1 MPRRR
6 VMHSEP
12 LDERLV
18 QEAHRLKEVARSLPP
33 GKRRQDMI
41 RRARQAEMAASITQW
56 LSSPG
61 LLPPE

>member
-1 MPRRR
+1 MQRRR

-18 QEAHRLKEVARSLPP
+18 QEALRLKEVAKSLRP
-33 GKRRQDMI
+33 GKRRQEMI
-41 RRARQAEMAASITQW
+41 RKARQAEMAAGITHW

-61 LLPPE
+61 LQPPE